1 MRKVRLFK
9 TVSIHAYSISTVAKT
24 FKSESQVSSYVL
36 AILLPLLNLVQCV
49 VANVDADDKKNSK
62 LAQKYGITGFPT
74 IKFFSKD
81 KKDEPEDY
89 DGGRTEEEFVAF
101 LNEKCG
107 TKRAVGGGLNDEVR
121 VFHNLF
127 HF

>member
-1 MRKVRLFK
+1 M
-9 TVSIHAYSISTVAKT
+9 
-24 FKSESQVSSYVL
+24 
-36 AILLPLLNLVQCV
+36 

-127 HF
+127 HFDLLFLVPSGFQMEGASLVSSIIVTFIYELLLTKRLV